1 MARDSPGNIAAVTGL
16 LIGAK
21 NPMDM
26 NDEEI
31 AKAGELPRHIHS
43 NMRFYW
49 TGNTELEQSLAS
61 GEIVAAWDWGQSVN
75 TLKKQGIN
83 IKMMNPKEG
92 IMAWVCGL
100 TSTVKGRCRD
110 MERYDFMGAM
120 LAPESGYLIE
130 QYGYGHA
137 NQESFKWRRRR
148 APNSWASRI
157 RTASSRPGTS
167 SRRPSLRGGRKSR
180 RCGRRSRQAAESPTD
195 HR

>member
-1 MARDSPGNIAAVTGL
+1 MTRDSPGNIAAVTGL

-31 AKAGELPRHIHS
+31 AKAGELPRHMHS

-137 NQESFKWRRRR
+137 NQESFEVASPESAQLLGFKY
-148 APNSWASRI
+148 PNGFLK
-157 RTASSRPGTS
+157 TGNFFT
-167 SRRPSLRGGRKSR
+167 
-180 RCGRRSRQAAESPTD
+180 AAEPARREKIQALWQTIKAGG
-195 HR
+195 